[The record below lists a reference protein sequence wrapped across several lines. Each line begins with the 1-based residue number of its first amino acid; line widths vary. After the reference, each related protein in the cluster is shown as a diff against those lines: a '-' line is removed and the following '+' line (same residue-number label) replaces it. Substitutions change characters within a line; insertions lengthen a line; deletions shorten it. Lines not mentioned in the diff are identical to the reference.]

1 MKKLMHCFVI
11 VVAIYQLSWGYVE
24 ERVVKGTA
32 VKMVHMPLDSVR
44 VIVGLARGKVGATE
58 TLDGIAKRYG
68 AIAAINGCFFDAYA
82 SSPIKP
88 PYHTIITQGQLVHI
102 GNVGTLLGFDQQG
115 NYRMERVQI
124 EINGEVNNE
133 QKWWLRDW
141 FAYFVNHTPNMRN
154 ASILFNRYWCQT
166 VTPNAGIQVVIEN
179 GKVTNIGRGS
189 KSIPEN
195 GFVLLLL
202 GSEEAMAE
210 RFQIG
215 STVQFKI
222 DFTGGDPNFWSS
234 VQEAIGCGPRLVAN
248 GEIVVNPISEGFS
261 HPKILY
267 MSMARSAVGITRSR
281 EIMFVT
287 CRGATIKKM
296 AEIMKA
302 LGAYD
307 AMNLDGGASSG
318 LWFRGRY
325 LTTPGRLISN
335 ALLLVK
341 K

>member
-1 MKKLMHCFVI
+1 MKKLVRCFVVI
-11 VVAIYQLSWGYVE
+11 VTIYQLSWGYVE

-32 VKMVHMPLDSVR
+32 VKMVRMPLDSVQ

-58 TLDGIAKRYG
+58 TLEGIAKRYG
-68 AIAAINGCFFDAYA
+68 AIAAINGCFFNAYT

-102 GNVGTLLGFDQQG
+102 GNVGTLLGFDHQG
-115 NYRMERVQI
+115 NYRMERVRI
-124 EINGEVNNE
+124 EINGEVNHRQE
-133 QKWWLRDW
+133 KWLRDW
-141 FAYFVNHTPNMRN
+141 FAYFVNHPPNMRN
-154 ASILFNRYWCQT
+154 ASILFNRYWCQST
-166 VTPNAGIQVVIEN
+166 TPNAGIQIVIEN
-179 GKVTNIGRGS
+179 GQVTHIGRGS
-189 KSIPEN
+189 KNIPEN
-195 GFVLLLL
+195 GFVLLLW
-202 GSEEAMAE
+202 GSEESMAE

-222 DFTGGDPNFWSS
+222 DFIGGDPNFWSS
-234 VQEAIGCGPRLVAN
+234 VREALGCGPRLVAN
-248 GEIVVNPISEGFS
+248 GEIVVNPISEGFT
-261 HPKILY
+261 HPKILS

-281 EIMFVT
+281 EIMLVT

-335 ALLLVK
+335 ALLLVER
-341 K
+341 

>member
-1 MKKLMHCFVI
+1 MKKLVRCFVI

-32 VKMVHMPLDSVR
+32 VKMVRMPLDSVQ

-58 TLDGIAKRYG
+58 TLEGIAKRYG
-68 AIAAINGCFFDAYA
+68 AIAAINGCFFNAYT

-115 NYRMERVQI
+115 NYRMERVRI
-124 EINGEVNNE
+124 TIDGEVNHE

-141 FAYFVNHTPNMRN
+141 YAYFVNHPPSMRN
-154 ASILFNRYWCQT
+154 ASILFNRYWCQS

-202 GSEEAMAE
+202 GSEESMAE

-222 DFTGGDPNFWSS
+222 DFIGGDPKFWSS
-234 VQEAIGCGPRLVAN
+234 VQEALGCGPRLVAN
-248 GEIVVNPISEGFS
+248 GEIVVNPTSEGFS
-261 HPKILY
+261 HPKILS
-267 MSMARSAVGITRSR
+267 MSMARSAVGITRLR

-287 CRGATIKKM
+287 CRGATIRKM
-296 AEIMKA
+296 AEIMKE

-335 ALLLVK
+335 ALLLIEK
-341 K
+341 